1 MESKILIA
9 DDEKDYRDILVKIL
23 ESKNLSV
30 EVAGDG
36 AEAFTRLCAERFDTL
51 ITDIRMPQMDGIE
64 TISRIRKFI
73 KEQGKITIPVIF
85 ITGFADP
92 DAYVK
97 AEKFG
102 KVIYKPFDMRIF
114 LDEVDKALD
123 KK

>member
-1 MESKILIA
+1 MSKNILII
-9 DDEKDYRDILVKIL
+9 DDDGMIKKTIGNLLKREGYFSEVVENGLQAIERIR
-23 ESKNLSV
+23 SK
-30 EVAGDG
+30 G
-36 AEAFTRLCAERFDTL
+36 FDL
-51 ITDIRMPQMDGIE
+51 IITDIRMPQMDGIE

-102 KVIYKPFDMRIF
+102 KVIY
-114 LDEVDKALD
+114 
-123 KK
+123 